1 MRKLWEFVITG
12 GPCSGKTTG
21 LDTLESY
28 FSKKGYKVIV
38 VPETATEVI
47 KSGILFKDVPAS
59 VFQEVV
65 FDRSLLKEATTKT
78 LAKYYD
84 QDIII
89 FYDRGLMD
97 GKAYMDPDGFVELLK
112 LRGFTEE
119 KVYKRYDSVFHMV
132 TAANG
137 AEKFYTVEN
146 NKARSEGIEEARE
159 LDEKTFDAWRGHKNL
174 YRIDNST
181 SFDEKINRL
190 INYVEK
196 EIERKK

>member
-1 MRKLWEFVITG
+1 MKKLWEFVITG

-21 LDTLESY
+21 LDALEPY
-28 FSKKGYKVIV
+28 FSEKGYKVIV

-47 KSGILFKDVPAS
+47 KSGILFKDVPAGI
-59 VFQEVV
+59 FQEVV
-65 FDRSLLKEATTKT
+65 LDRSLLKEATTKT

-97 GKAYMDPDGFVELLK
+97 GKAYMDPDGFVEILK

-119 KVYKRYDSVFHMV
+119 KVYKRYDAVFHMV

-137 AEKFYTVEN
+137 AEEFYTVEN